1 MAMMALRRLSSALK
15 SSIEPYRNGGGSL
28 YSMSS
33 STRLHSN
40 RTLTAAEGLAR
51 TASGR
56 VGDLLRRLLAS
67 GIETSTKFST
77 SFLELPP
84 ESKKSVK
91 KAIDCHDPKNPSVLI
106 VMMKSHVSPG
116 ILSLPG
122 KFARK
127 YFPAESQRVTLCA
140 YEGKKRRVGEWRA
153 DASRR
158 WRSEKQET
166 LYFRRWGGFRADN
179 ELVVGDVCLFELID
193 KKRKIFNVHI
203 LRAWMNKKNQ

>member
-1 MAMMALRRLSSALK
+1 MAMMALQKLSSALK
-15 SSIEPYRNGGGSL
+15 PSVEPYRNGGSL

-33 STRLHSN
+33 TRLHSN
-40 RTLTAAEGLAR
+40 LPLTAAERLAR

-56 VGDLLRRLLAS
+56 VGDLFRRLLAS

-127 YFPAESQRVTLCA
+127 YFPAESQGVTLCA

-153 DASRR
+153 DAR
-158 WRSEKQET
+158 WRSEKTET
-166 LYFRRWGGFRADN
+166 LYFRRWPGFRADN